1 MDNGLPS
8 GLPLS
13 SNRHPCATPGRRAL
27 CCVLKFCAS
36 WSAGQLVPE
45 FMDMDAGW
53 GKAAGGFPSE
63 RQKVEQIKHMIVIKM
78 P

>member
-1 MDNGLPS
+1 M
-8 GLPLS
+8 
-13 SNRHPCATPGRRAL
+13 
-27 CCVLKFCAS
+27 LKFCAS